1 MRNLTAGNKS
11 KFVMF
16 TAVVICILT
25 ILCIAVILVLRTN
38 KEEYSVANTV
48 SIYDKDY
55 NYIELASDAKISKK
69 WTGNY
74 YLKEDTSKKE
84 YNLGNYAVSFDKN

>member
-1 MRNLTAGNKS
+1 MPFLRNLTAGNKS

-16 TAVVICILT
+16 TTVVICILT

-38 KEEYSVANTV
+38 KEEYSIANTV

-69 WTGNY
+69 MDRQLLFKRRY
-74 YLKEDTSKKE
+74 KQKRI
-84 YNLGNYAVSFDKN
+84 